1 MDDAISNFVAF
12 TDSTPEIARRYL
24 TFAEN
29 NFEQAVQ
36 LFFDSPDLATAGASP
51 TQAAAPSNPARSQAQ
66 SSNIGR
72 QDASGVVHLDS
83 DDEEMDLD
91 NDSDDDTARA
101 AALSRAADLEDDEA
115 MARRIQEEMYAGG
128 DGGGD
133 FDADGV
139 RAPIARRTET
149 LVGGPDD
156 DFGGHDYMNHA
167 IAQQM
172 RARHTA
178 SSGKSSVILYSG
190 GSA

>member
-1 MDDAISNFVAF
+1 MDEAIGNFVAF

-36 LFFDSPDLATAGASP
+36 LFFDSPELATAGAPP
-51 TQAAAPSNPARSQAQ
+51 TSAAAPANPARSQPQ

-83 DDEEMDLD
+83 DEEDMDLD
-91 NDSDDDTARA
+91 DDSDDDAAQA

-133 FDADGV
+133 LDADGV

-149 LVGGPDD
+149 LIGGPDD
-156 DFGGHDYMNHA
+156 DFGGDYMNHA

-178 SSGKSSVILYSG
+178 SSSKFSTISFILLP
-190 GSA
+190 